1 MSEGPSIKIPTPA
14 ELLAAHK
21 LSPKKSW
28 GQNFLHDPRIHA
40 QIVNA
45 AKRSVASTGFNRV
58 VEIGVGLGTLTSHM
72 LNAGLEVWGVERD
85 RDMCEVLREQ
95 LGACETFKL
104 HEADAVRF
112 DYAQA
117 CPGPDALPTVVGN
130 LPYQLTG
137 PLLFRLLEFHE
148 RTAAWIV
155 MVQKEVGVRLC
166 AGPGSKDYGGITV
179 AMGRLREVS
188 WVCDVGP
195 GAFLPPP
202 RVDSAV
208 LMIHPRPKPLVELQ
222 DPDAYLKLVR
232 AAFQQRRK
240 TLLNGLSPIAP
251 KDTLRDWFSQLGIDP
266 GARAETLTVQQ
277 FGELAALRERS
288 TSLEKEEPRSD
299 A

>member
-1 MSEGPSIKIPTPA
+1 MSSGPSIKIPTPA

-28 GQNFLHDPRIHA
+28 GQNFLHDPRIHQAIVDAA
-40 QIVNA
+40 Q
-45 AKRSVASTGFNRV
+45 RSVAQSGFNRV
-58 VEIGVGLGTLTSHM
+58 VEIGVGLGTLTSHL
-72 LNAGLEVWGVERD
+72 LNAGLEVWGIERD

-95 LGACETFKL
+95 LGQVETFKL

-112 DYAQA
+112 DYLTA
-117 CPGPDALPTVVGN
+117 CPGPDSRPTVVGN

-148 RTAAWIV
+148 HTSAWIV

-166 AGPGSKDYGGITV
+166 ASPGCKDYGGITV

-208 LMIHPRPKPLVELQ
+208 LMIHPRPAPLVELK

-240 TLLNGLSPIAP
+240 TLLNGLSSVAP
-251 KDTLRDWFSQLGIDP
+251 KDTLRAWFSELEIDP
-266 GARAETLTVQQ
+266 GARAETLTPAQ
-277 FGELAALRERS
+277 FGALAALRERDG
-288 TSLEKEEPRSD
+288 E
-299 A
+299 

>member
-1 MSEGPSIKIPTPA
+1 MSQGPSINIPTPA
-14 ELLAAHK
+14 QLLAAHK

-28 GQNFLHDPRIHA
+28 GQNFLHDPRIH
-40 QIVNA
+40 QEIVDA
-45 AKRSVASTGFNRV
+45 AKRSVAHSGYNRI

-72 LNAGLEVWGVERD
+72 LNAGLEVWGIERD

-95 LGACETFKL
+95 LAHVETFKL

-117 CPGPDALPTVVGN
+117 CPSPKQRPTVVGN

-148 RTAAWIV
+148 QTAAWIV

-166 AGPGSKDYGGITV
+166 ASPGTKDYGGITV

-208 LMIHPRPKPLVELQ
+208 LMIHPRPEPLVELK
-222 DPDAYLKLVR
+222 DPDAYLKMVR

-240 TLLNGLSPIAP
+240 TLLNGLSSIAP
-251 KDTLRDWFSQLGIDP
+251 KDTLRAWFAELGIDP
-266 GARAETLTVQQ
+266 GARAETLTPAQ
-277 FGELAALRERS
+277 FGALAALRER
-288 TSLEKEEPRSD
+288 D
-299 A
+299 